1 MAAISKTSDAMP
13 RSEIRK
19 MASLSAGMSDLV
31 SFVYGEPDFVTPQN
45 IINVGIKTLENGE
58 TFYTPN
64 AGMDVLRKAVAESYK
79 SRNLDYSYKDI
90 IITSGAVNALLLSMM
105 AIVDHGDEIIYPDPS
120 WSNYMGM
127 IMQVGGN
134 PVPVKV
140 HEKDGF
146 MYDLDNLKNAITDKT
161 KAILLNSPSNPTGG
175 VASRENLEAIAKLSV
190 EKDLFIITDEIYRDL
205 IYTDEEYTSISSFE
219 GMKERTIIIDG
230 FSKSY
235 AMTGWRVGYAAASEE
250 IIIVMTKL
258 LENVVSC
265 VSAVAQNGAVEALK
279 GSQAPVAEMRAQYKK
294 RRDLLISGLN
304 NIKNIS
310 CSMPKGAFYAF
321 ANISKTGLKS
331 EDFAHRILEEKK
343 VVLVSGTGFGEG
355 GEGFVRLSYATSEDN
370 IREGLKRIEEFVES
384 L

>member
-19 MASLSAGMSDLV
+19 MAAMSAGMSDLV
-31 SFVYGEPDFVTPQN
+31 SFVYGEPDFVTPQK
-45 IINVGIKTLENGE
+45 IIDAGIKTLENGE

-79 SRNLDYSYKDI
+79 SRNLDYTNKDI

-105 AIVDHGDEIIYPDPS
+105 AIVDNGDEIIYPDPS

-127 IMQVGGN
+127 IMQVGGK
-134 PVPVKV
+134 PVPVQV

-146 MYDLDNLKNAITDKT
+146 MYDLDNLKNAVTGKT

-175 VASRENLEAIAKLSV
+175 VASRENLEAIAKLAV

-205 IYTDEEYTSISSFE
+205 IYTDEKYTSISSFE

-258 LENVVSC
+258 LEKCCFMCKCCCSKRC
-265 VSAVAQNGAVEALK
+265 CR
-279 GSQAPVAEMRAQYKK
+279 GSYR
-294 RRDLLISGLN
+294 L
-304 NIKNIS
+304 
-310 CSMPKGAFYAF
+310 
-321 ANISKTGLKS
+321 
-331 EDFAHRILEEKK
+331 
-343 VVLVSGTGFGEG
+343 SGTGCRNEG
-355 GEGFVRLSYATSEDN
+355 AV
-370 IREGLKRIEEFVES
+370 
-384 L
+384 